1 MPPPLPLSSFR
12 KKQLQMIVRAPHCK
26 TLTPLSVRPTLQ
38 CIGSSLKTFFYPVP
52 NGATMKLSAFP
63 ANFPRRRHQ
72 SCFHSKTAKAYF
84 SCQGQME
91 MSNSRSNIVFFFKLF
106 TKIVIWRGITT
117 MSQCCQ
123 KSLKMQLIAIQFCD
137 QFWSSCNIWHYL
149 SLLHLATKKP
159 RNLAS
164 HQWCRTYAAVS
175 LYLDFCF
182 LCTVWAGK

>member
-1 MPPPLPLSSFR
+1 MPPLSLSLPSEKKVANDRQSPRIVKHWPPSQCDPLSNAS
-12 KKQLQMIVRAPHCK
+12 A
-26 TLTPLSVRPTLQ
+26 PLSRHSFIRCQMEPPWNCQLFPQISPDDVTKVVSIQKLQ
-38 CIGSSLKTFFYPVP
+38 KRI
-52 NGATMKLSAFP
+52 FP
-63 ANFPRRRHQ
+63 A
-72 SCFHSKTAKAYF
+72 KVKWK
-84 SCQGQME
+84 CQIPDQTL
-91 MSNSRSNIVFFFKLF
+91 FFFKLF

-123 KSLKMQLIAIQFCD
+123 KCLKMQLIAIQFCD

>member
-1 MPPPLPLSSFR
+1 
-12 KKQLQMIVRAPHCK
+12 MIVRAPHCK

-91 MSNSRSNIVFFFKLF
+91 MSNSRSNIV
-106 TKIVIWRGITT
+106 
-117 MSQCCQ
+117 
-123 KSLKMQLIAIQFCD
+123 
-137 QFWSSCNIWHYL
+137 
-149 SLLHLATKKP
+149 LLQTLHEN
-159 RNLAS
+159 RNLERDYNNVAMLSKMFKDAINCDPVLQSILIQLQYLTLPITAPSRHQETSELGQPPMMS
-164 HQWCRTYAAVS
+164 HLCSSFVIFGFLFSMYSVS
-175 LYLDFCF
+175 R
-182 LCTVWAGK
+182 